1 VVLSKDPLTAKS
13 TRYMLIEITLYF
25 SHGNRKITALFN
37 YRADKDLISQ
47 RFIKENNL
55 KTTPVGRIKTTIN
68 RHYITIYRFHNIIT
82 KIKDSRNEVR
92 ATQRTFY
99 ATNI

>member
-1 VVLSKDPLTAKS
+1 MVLGKDFLTVKG
-13 TRYMLIEITLYF
+13 TRCIFIEVTLYF
-25 SHGNRKITALFN
+25 SHRNCKVTTLF
-37 YRADKDLISQ
+37 DCGVDEDLISQ
-47 RFIKENNL
+47 RFTKKNGLEV
-55 KTTPVGRIKTTIN
+55 TPVGCIGTTVDG
-68 RHYITIYRFHNIIT
+68 HYITIYRFHNIIT